1 MATSNPSPNL
11 LFVCMGN
18 ICRSPAAHG
27 VMQKMLLDAGLDK
40 QARVDSAGT
49 INLHA
54 GKLPDARMRKA
65 AQRRGYSLT
74 HPARQV
80 RRSDLDDF
88 DLVLVMDL
96 ENLANVERLAD
107 PRKHKGKVRLFCEFC
122 TKHDETEVPDPYYGG
137 EEGFEFVLD
146 LLEDGCAELL
156 RRIQSGS
163 PLDR

>member
-1 MATSNPSPNL
+1 
-11 LFVCMGN
+11 MGN

-27 VMQKMLLDAGLDK
+27 IMQKMLLDAGLENLVH
-40 QARVDSAGT
+40 VDSAGT

-54 GKLPDARMRKA
+54 GKLPDSRMRKA
-65 AQRRGYSLT
+65 AGRRGYPLS

-80 RRSDLDDF
+80 RPSDLDDF

-96 ENLANVERLAD
+96 ENLADVEQFAD
-107 PRKHKGKVRLFCEFC
+107 PQKHEGKLRLFCEFC
-122 TKHDETEVPDPYYGG
+122 TAHDETEVPDPYHSSDA
-137 EEGFEFVLD
+137 GFEFVLD

-163 PLDR
+163 LLDR